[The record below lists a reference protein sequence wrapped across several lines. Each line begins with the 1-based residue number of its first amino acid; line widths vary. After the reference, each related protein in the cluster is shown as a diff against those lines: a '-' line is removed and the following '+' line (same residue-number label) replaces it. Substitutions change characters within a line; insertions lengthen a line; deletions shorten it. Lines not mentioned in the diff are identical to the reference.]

1 MRTITIK
8 KEPLF
13 DLNDI
18 NTYIINQLVKQLV
31 KFDIFIS
38 DDISNKLINHKYYT
52 YIDFD
57 VTKVRSKFYIQ
68 SPSGNNAPIIKIHL
82 ISSDIVDIVFAFI
95 RKLNNVLKEYY
106 ANNKN

>member
-8 KEPLF
+8 KEILF
-13 DLNDI
+13 DPNDV
-18 NTYIINQLVKQLV
+18 NKYIVNQLIKQLT

-57 VTKVRSKFYIQ
+57 ITKANGKFYIQ
-68 SPSGNNAPIIKIHL
+68 LPSGNNASIIKVYL
-82 ISSDIVDIVFAFI
+82 YSSEIIDVIFAFI
-95 RKLNNVLKEYY
+95 RKLNRILKEYY